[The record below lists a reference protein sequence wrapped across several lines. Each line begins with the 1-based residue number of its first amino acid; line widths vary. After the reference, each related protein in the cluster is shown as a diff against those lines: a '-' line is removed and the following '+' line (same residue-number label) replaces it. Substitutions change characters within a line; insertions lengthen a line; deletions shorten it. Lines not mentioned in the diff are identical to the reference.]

1 MAAGTKSTMPSD
13 PHFNHVVCDVF
24 IDEPRIKSALFIL
37 GIKTRRPLIKLLKDH
52 NKIRSVKWRN
62 GQTQSEEDLPEEMK
76 EELIQDTMATT
87 SFPDL
92 LGEPHSVAPVR
103 RFASM
108 AQLHQ
113 DISSDDSAGHDA
125 THVTLHDYNKT
136 LVDGGANYGFGN
148 SDEMRLLSYAS
159 PSRHVGVTGIGGIDI
174 PEVQVGTF
182 AAKIRLDDGRF
193 VLGIFHEY
201 GEIESR
207 NSIHSKI
214 QLQDGGCE
222 VFDDSVLLDG
232 RQCLVHKDGSIIPF
246 DIHQGLPYIRMIY
259 PSDDD
264 LQNLPRITM
273 TSDSPWNPSMYDYS
287 VTDYSVM
294 GHTNDIVQS
303 STVNSGE
310 NGNQRNHL
318 SEILQSPHT
327 MSPMSLLDD
336 SCLNILSSISI
347 RTMLLSIMLSE
358 VVFYL
363 QDVEPNQLSLVPF
376 MEIPLLI
383 GNLISTSMMSF
394 LLELIVTQMMRQ
406 LSPTE
411 H

>member
-1 MAAGTKSTMPSD
+1 MAGKKSTMPSD
-13 PHFNHVVCDVF
+13 PLFYHVVCDVF
-24 IDEPRIKSALFIL
+24 VDEPSIKSALSIL
-37 GIKTRRPLIKLLKDH
+37 GIKTWRPLIKLLKDH

-62 GQTQSEEDLPEEMK
+62 GQTQSEEDLPEEFK
-76 EELIQDTMATT
+76 EELIRDTMAAA

-108 AQLHQ
+108 VRLHQ
-113 DISSDDSAGHDA
+113 DTSNDGSAGHDA

-159 PSRHVGVTGIGGIDI
+159 PSRHVCVSGIGGIDI
-174 PEVQVGTF
+174 PEVQIGTF

-201 GEIESR
+201 GEIESG

-222 VFDDSVLLDG
+222 VFDDSVLLGG

-273 TSDSPWNPSMYDYS
+273 TSDSPWNPSMYDNS
-287 VTDYSVM
+287 VPDYSIM

-310 NGNQRNHL
+310 N
-318 SEILQSPHT
+318 
-327 MSPMSLLDD
+327 
-336 SCLNILSSISI
+336 
-347 RTMLLSIMLSE
+347 
-358 VVFYL
+358 
-363 QDVEPNQLSLVPF
+363 
-376 MEIPLLI
+376 
-383 GNLISTSMMSF
+383 
-394 LLELIVTQMMRQ
+394 
-406 LSPTE
+406 
-411 H
+411 

>member
-1 MAAGTKSTMPSD
+1 MPSD